1 MPTSGTGTSRNDL
14 ADLSGPPPRLQDS
27 GFTLL
32 ELLVVMVIIGVV
44 VAMATISASVVGAD
58 RELDQEAR
66 RLQAVLA
73 QAREE
78 AMLDGRDVGLRID
91 RDGYDFLRYNGRL
104 ATWELVADD
113 VLLRERNLPEGVDA
127 RLQVEA
133 RDVQLKPRVA
143 PTEELPAQPQ
153 VVVQASGDI
162 APFDL
167 LLSRD
172 GSDQVRRIAGTV
184 EGSFELHDDTPQR
197 P

>member
-1 MPTSGTGTSRNDL
+1 
-14 ADLSGPPPRLQDS
+14 
-27 GFTLL
+27 LL